1 MEPEPYNLI
10 ITGGTGARQG
20 AIGGGQITVSPS
32 LSGSTSREPWSFN
45 LYLNRQMRNP
55 DTPILLAEVSGT
67 SNLIM
72 IADRVRQAS
81 CIRVAS
87 CES

>member
-45 LYLNRQMRNP
+45 LHLIRQMRNP
-55 DTPILLAEVSGT
+55 DTPTLLAEVSGT
-67 SNLIM
+67 SNSYN
-72 IADRVRQAS
+72 DCRSRAS
-81 CIRVAS
+81 GFLHQGCLL
-87 CES
+87 